1 MLDQF
6 GSMSEQALPAGTCVL
21 VSQAPHPDSTP
32 GTQAPQNTP
41 GVLTQ
46 IHPAATP
53 FIGLISAEVSGIEYL
68 TYLCEDGF

>member
-21 VSQAPHPDSTP
+21 VSQAPHPDSSP
-32 GTQAPQNTP
+32 GTPQNTP

-46 IHPAATP
+46 IHPSATP
-53 FIGLISAEVSGIEYL
+53 FIGLISAEVSGNIE
-68 TYLCEDGF
+68 